1 MKKLPI
7 QRLLAECINLL
18 MALLFVIPLGVL
30 VEQLCGYPLYRCCL
44 IPMLACIGFVLGRVS
59 MTRSAALASVLC
71 GIGLVIAAA
80 LALILT
86 PKALVVKLL
95 ITLLTGFFSVFFFFS
110 ARKAGYSIYAPMAIS
125 GILLHV
131 AVLIVCTGMQWSQAA
146 AQLLSWVSIAYF
158 LLTLFSFSSKGL
170 RKSLHKSSGE
180 RRVNYP
186 AGMQMGNFFLVTGFI
201 IIAAFVSNI
210 YPIFRLFSKGFSY
223 VIAAI
228 VSFFAY
234 LTSLFDKKTTVG
246 TDPVDTAQSI
256 AEDSILNATPKG
268 EAGWVTSMVEIIAFV
283 VVLLVLVYVVY
294 KLICKLRASGLRL
307 PGFLRN
313 FRDRFAP
320 VVMEDYVDETENL
333 FDVGQM
339 LGDTR
344 DRMKKALRKF
354 RDRPQRMEDLPDA
367 RAKVRFAFQQLLKRR
382 LTQDPGVLSKT
393 PNELLQSEAAQGR
406 DLPRFISYYN
416 QARYSNAEV
425 PEAAVDCAKKVLK
438 QK

>member
-7 QRLLAECINLL
+7 QRLLAECINLV

-30 VEQLCGYPLYRCCL
+30 AEQLCGYPLYRCCL
-44 IPMLACIGFVLGRVS
+44 IPMLAGIGFVLGRIS
-59 MTRSAALASVLC
+59 MTRSATLASVLC
-71 GIGLVIAAA
+71 GIGLVIGAV
-80 LALILT
+80 LAVILT
-86 PKALVVKLL
+86 PHALVVKLL
-95 ITLLTGFFSVFFFFS
+95 ITLLTAFFSVFFFFS
-110 ARKAGYSIYAPMAIS
+110 ARKAGYSIYAPMAIT

-131 AVLIVCTGMQWSQAA
+131 AVLIVCTGMQWPQRV
-146 AQLLSWVSIAYF
+146 AQLLSWVSIVYF

-170 RKSLHKSSGE
+170 RKSLHKGNSE
-180 RRVNYP
+180 RKVNYP

-228 VSFFAY
+228 ISFFAY
-234 LTSLFDKKTTVG
+234 FTSLFDKKTTVG
-246 TDPVDTAQSI
+246 TDPVDTVESI
-256 AEDSILNATPKG
+256 AEDSILNAEPKG
-268 EAGWVTSMVEIIAFV
+268 EASWVTSMVEIIAFV
-283 VVLLVLVYVVY
+283 VVLLVLLYVVY

-307 PGFLRN
+307 PGFLQN

-333 FDVGQM
+333 FNVGEM

-344 DRMKKALRKF
+344 DRMKKALKRF
-354 RDRPQRMEDLPDA
+354 RERPQRMEDLPDS
-367 RAKVRFAFQQLLKRR
+367 RMKVRFAFQQLLKRT
-382 LTQDPGVLSKT
+382 LPQDPGAMAKT
-393 PNELLQSEAAQGR
+393 PNEILETDTAQQQ
-406 DLPRFISYYN
+406 DMAQFISYYN
-416 QARYSNAEV
+416 AARYSHEDV
-425 PEAAVDCAKKVLK
+425 PEAAVDCAKKILK

>member
-1 MKKLPI
+1 MKKMSI

-30 VEQLCGYPLYRCCL
+30 IEQLCGYPLYRCCL

-59 MTRSAALASVLC
+59 MTRSATLASVLC
-71 GIGLVIAAA
+71 GIGLAVSVV

-86 PKALVVKLL
+86 PHSLVVKLL

-125 GILLHV
+125 GILIHV
-131 AVLIVCTGMQWSQAA
+131 VVLIVCTGMQWPQRTGW
-146 AQLLSWVSIAYF
+146 LLSWVSIGYF
-158 LLTLFSFSSKGL
+158 LLSLFSFSSKGL
-170 RKSLHKSSGE
+170 RKSLHKGSGE

-234 LTSLFDKKTTVG
+234 LTSFFDKKTTVG
-246 TDPVDTAQSI
+246 SDPVDTAESI
-256 AEDSILNATPKG
+256 AEDSILNAQPKG

-283 VVLLVLVYVVY
+283 VVLLVVIYALY

-307 PGFLRN
+307 PGFLRS

-333 FDVGQM
+333 FNVGEM
-339 LGDTR
+339 LGDTKN
-344 DRMKKALRKF
+344 RMKAALKKLRE
-354 RDRPQRMEDLPDA
+354 RPQRIEDFPDS
-367 RAKVRFAFQQLLKRR
+367 RTKVRFAFQQLLKRVIV
-382 LTQDPGVLSKT
+382 QDPGAASKT
-393 PNELLQSEAAQGR
+393 PNELLRTDAAHGQ
-406 DLPRFISYYN
+406 DMTQFISYYN
-416 QARYSNAEV
+416 AARYSDQDL
-425 PEAAVDCAKKVLK
+425 PDAAVDCAKKILK

>member
-30 VEQLCGYPLYRCCL
+30 IEQLCGYPLYRCCL
-44 IPMLACIGFVLGRVS
+44 VPMLACIGFLLGRIS
-59 MTRSAALASVLC
+59 MTRPAAISSVLC
-71 GIGLVIAAA
+71 GLGLAAA
-80 LALILT
+80 VAFALILT
-86 PKALVVKLL
+86 PHGLLVKLL
-95 ITLLTGFFSVFFFFS
+95 LTLLTGFFSVFFFFS

-125 GILLHV
+125 GILIHV
-131 AVLIVCTGMQWSQAA
+131 AVLIVCTGMQWPQRT
-146 AQLLSWVSIAYF
+146 AQLLSWVSIVYF

-170 RKSLHKSSGE
+170 RKSLHKGSGE
-180 RRVNYP
+180 RQVNYP

-234 LTSLFDKKTTVG
+234 LTSFFDKKTTVG
-246 TDPVDTAQSI
+246 SDPIDTVESI
-256 AEDSILNATPKG
+256 AEDSILNVEPKG

-283 VVLLVLVYVVY
+283 VVLLVLIYVVY

-307 PGFLRN
+307 PGFLQN
-313 FRDRFAP
+313 LRDRFAP
-320 VVMEDYVDETENL
+320 VVTEDYVDETENL
-333 FDVGQM
+333 FQVGEM
-339 LGDTR
+339 LNDTKK
-344 DRMKKALRKF
+344 RMKKALKKL
-354 RDRPQRMEDLPDA
+354 RDRPQRMEDFPDS
-367 RAKVRFAFQQLLKRR
+367 RTKVRFAFQQLLRR
-382 LTQDPGVLSKT
+382 TAAHDPSAISKT
-393 PNELLQSEAAQGR
+393 PNELLQTESSQAPDMTQ
-406 DLPRFISYYN
+406 FISYYN
-416 QARYSNAEV
+416 RARYSDQDI
-425 PEAAVDCAKKVLK
+425 PEAAVDCAKKILK